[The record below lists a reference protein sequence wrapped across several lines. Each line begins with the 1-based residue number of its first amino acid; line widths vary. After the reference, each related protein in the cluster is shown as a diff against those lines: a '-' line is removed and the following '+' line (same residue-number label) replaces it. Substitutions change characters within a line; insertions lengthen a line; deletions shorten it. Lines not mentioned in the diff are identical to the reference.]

1 MNSNIASSEIILH
14 PCCLKEINTPFSIQH
29 CNSVNFIFSLIYLKQ
44 SDLMVKCKQMFFFPW
59 GLEIK
64 LKFPEGQIL
73 LLFMTVSPLCKNGV
87 QMIFLFSSYEVLIS
101 KLNFLS
107 KKIRELMYDNI
118 CLLLIFYW
126 KGRAP
131 GKEKGRDEERIEQ
144 TFANW
149 TCIF

>member
-29 CNSVNFIFSLIYLKQ
+29 YNSVNFIFSLIYLNQ

-73 LLFMTVSPLCKNGV
+73 LLFMTVSPLCTMEFKW
-87 QMIFLFSSYEVLIS
+87 IFILQLWSIDFKVKLFIKENSRTDVWQYLSSFNILLKGES
-101 KLNFLS
+101 T
-107 KKIRELMYDNI
+107 REGERERWRKDRADI
-118 CLLLIFYW
+118 C
-126 KGRAP
+126 
-131 GKEKGRDEERIEQ
+131 
-144 TFANW
+144 
-149 TCIF
+149 